1 MSVTEPQGPAFQ
13 MTRKDTVKPPKLS
26 ARGKGRVIEWLQLKN
41 DARHPPLLLLARAGG
56 DRVTRFLLRCMGP
69 VLALKRPSTPTP
81 EGLLTEVL
89 RTKNARAGFVSP

>member
-1 MSVTEPQGPAFQ
+1 MKRLRFPIDRPADGQLTEVL
-13 MTRKDTVKPPKLS
+13 RKIVLVVPSRRLM
-26 ARGKGRVIEWLQLKN
+26 Q
-41 DARHPPLLLLARAGG
+41 LARAGG
-56 DRVTRFLLRCMGP
+56 DRVTRFFLRCMGP